1 MDPTGLNIPEK
12 KIEVHRDKTRSEIE
26 AIFESIE
33 ANEGVH
39 LGVFVVTRGECIKID
54 YDISCFSDAEPDE
67 RFVDHFNVDSDG
79 KLICFNM
86 LTAKLTNKHN
96 ISCLLILKED
106 YE

>member
-1 MDPTGLNIPEK
+1 MDPTGLSIPKTNVRVYE
-12 KIEVHRDKTRSEIE
+12 DKSKSEIE

-79 KLICFNM
+79 KLVCFDM
-86 LTAKLTNKHN
+86 LIAKLTNKHN
-96 ISCLLILKED
+96 ISCL
-106 YE
+106 